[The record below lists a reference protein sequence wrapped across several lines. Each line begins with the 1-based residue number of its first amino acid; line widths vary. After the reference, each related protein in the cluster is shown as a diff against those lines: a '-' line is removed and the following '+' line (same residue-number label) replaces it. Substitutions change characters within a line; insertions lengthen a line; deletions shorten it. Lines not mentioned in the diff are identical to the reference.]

1 MTTQRE
7 AQAQTGFSAGLEE
20 KIQNLPPSA
29 KLVAFVLQHNGKLSK
44 QELVEETLLSE
55 RTVRLGIEKLQQAD
69 VVKAEISMQDARKRL
84 YELAAE
90 PTAEASHAD

>member
-7 AQAQTGFSAGLEE
+7 TQAQTGFSAGLEE

-44 QELVEETLLSE
+44 QEPVLH
-55 RTVRLGIEKLQQAD
+55 
-69 VVKAEISMQDARKRL
+69 KAG
-84 YELAAE
+84 
-90 PTAEASHAD
+90 